1 MFSAGIIT
9 KAGKIYGKAFEVKE
23 EAENYILEIAEK
35 EPIRLARIRDLITGE
50 EEKLDF

>member
-9 KAGKIYGKAFEVKE
+9 KDGKVFGKAFDLKE

-35 EPIRLARIRDLITGE
+35 EEIKMARIRDLKTGL
-50 EEKLDF
+50 EEKIF